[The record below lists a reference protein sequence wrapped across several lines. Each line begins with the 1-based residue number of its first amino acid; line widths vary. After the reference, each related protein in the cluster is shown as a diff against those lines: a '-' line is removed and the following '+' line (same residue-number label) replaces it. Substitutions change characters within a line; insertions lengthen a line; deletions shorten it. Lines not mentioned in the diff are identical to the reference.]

1 MIGFYIMML
10 GVVALSS
17 VIGYTIFAS
26 VQSSSNLAS
35 IQRNLSE
42 MDVLSASLRD
52 AFRVVGED
60 MVIVPMG
67 DPSDADDSASVTTL
81 PSWIAG
87 SAFTPWGAIYGYC
100 PYAPVAASDLT
111 DTTVATVNSP
121 DDSYTV
127 RTKFFTRDGTPRK
140 YVLEGSRPTAGDLT
154 PAPEVLAFIVSPLLN
169 ATALPDCNDILYD
182 QGTWR
187 TSGNVRGIVRA
198 ITRDAVVDALVTS
211 SSASITRHVST
222 SGAGAGRSSDDPMS
236 FASALNEWA
245 SFGTLRTRLQ
255 VQAGT
260 YALDLGAIALRA
272 GLVADTPDALGF
284 GRSLHL
290 LGPSGGVARL
300 QGSGADKV
308 LRLPFDALFSN
319 ITLASGAGL
328 RIGHGAR
335 FVTTGTSELRNV
347 AATGATLMIGNDSSG
362 GDAITILGEG
372 STPAL
377 TLEGGSA
384 ILSGVVTIDGSQT
397 GIRLNGAQLVIAAGA
412 LVTVTAPT
420 PIETL
425 GGGSILIQSGGD
437 LVQVPLLP

>member
-67 DPSDADDSASVTTL
+67 DPVDSDDSTSVTTL

-87 SAFTPWGAIYGYC
+87 SAFTPWGATYGYC
-100 PYAPVAASDLT
+100 PYAPVTASDLSDST
-111 DTTVATVNSP
+111 LGSVNSQGS
-121 DDSYTV
+121 SYAV

-140 YVLEGSRPTAGDLT
+140 YVLEGSRPTAGDLS
-154 PAPEVLAFIVSPLLN
+154 PAPDVLAFIVSPLLN
-169 ATALPDCNDILYD
+169 ATALPDCNDIIYD

-187 TSGNVRGIVRA
+187 SSGSVRGVIRA
-198 ITRDAVVDALVTS
+198 VTRDAIVDALVTS
-211 SSASITRHVST
+211 SSASITRYVST
-222 SGAGAGRSSDDPMS
+222 DGSGAGRSSDDPMS
-236 FASALNEWA
+236 FASALSEWA
-245 SFGTLRTRLQ
+245 SFGALRSRFRL
-255 VQAGT
+255 QAGT
-260 YALDLGAIALRA
+260 YSLDLGSVALRS
-272 GLVADTPDALGF
+272 GLVADSPDALGF

-290 LGPSGGVARL
+290 LGPASGVASL

-308 LRLPFDALFSN
+308 LRLPIDTLFST
-319 ITLASGAGL
+319 ISMSSGAGL
-328 RIGHGAR
+328 SIGHGAR
-335 FVTTGTSELRNV
+335 FVGTGTSELRNI
-347 AATGATLMIGNDSSG
+347 AATGATVVLGNDDSG
-362 GDAITILGEG
+362 SDAITLLGEG
-372 STPAL
+372 STPGLAL
-377 TLEGGSA
+377 DGGTA
-384 ILSGVVTIDGSQT
+384 ILSGVVNIDGTET

-425 GGGSILIQSGGD
+425 AGGSILVQSGGD
-437 LVQVPLLP
+437 LIQVPLLP